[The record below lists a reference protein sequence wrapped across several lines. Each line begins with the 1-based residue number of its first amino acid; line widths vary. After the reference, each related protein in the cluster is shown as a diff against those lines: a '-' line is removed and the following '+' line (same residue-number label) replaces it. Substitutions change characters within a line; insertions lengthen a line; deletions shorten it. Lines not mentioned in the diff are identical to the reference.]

1 MMNVDL
7 GVTIGELL
15 SPEYK
20 APKKL
25 TRAEVAA
32 KAKVFTKVMKS
43 IKKSK
48 PVVIKGRVMWG
59 EVK

>member
-1 MMNVDL
+1 MMNTSTV
-7 GVTIGELL
+7 VTIGELL

-32 KAKVFTKVMKS
+32 KAKVFRKAMKS

-48 PVVIKGRVMWG
+48 PVVNNGRVLWG
-59 EVK
+59 DVK

>member
-1 MMNVDL
+1 MNVNL
-7 GVTIGELL
+7 NYAIGELL

-32 KAKVFTKVMKS
+32 KEKLFRKAMKS

-48 PVVIKGRVMWG
+48 PVVNNGRVLWG
-59 EVK
+59 DVK

>member
-48 PVVIKGRVMWG
+48 PGVNNGRVLWG
-59 EVK
+59 DVK

>member
-1 MMNVDL
+1 MMNTST

-25 TRAEVAA
+25 TRAEVVA
-32 KAKVFTKVMKS
+32 KAKVFTKAIKS

-48 PVVIKGRVMWG
+48 PVVTKGRVMWG
-59 EVK
+59 DVK

>member
-1 MMNVDL
+1 MMNTST

-20 APKKL
+20 EPKKL

-32 KAKVFTKVMKS
+32 KAKDFTKAMKS

-48 PVVIKGRVMWG
+48 PVVNKGNVMWG
-59 EVK
+59 TVK